1 MNTHPNPQASETK
14 TSETKA
20 KVAIVT
26 GGSRGIGAA
35 VVQNLK
41 HADWRVAAIA
51 TSEARLQTSPAD
63 LKLVCDVTDLAQVKA
78 TLQRI
83 VETYGHIDALI
94 NSAGIAGSN
103 PLEPE
108 SDDDLWHCIVNVN
121 LHGTYYLSKYA
132 LPYLVEGSRIINIAS
147 VLGLKGVPD
156 QTAYCAAK
164 HAVVGF
170 TKSLALYTAPRRIT
184 VNAIC
189 PGWVQTDMAEARFIE
204 LGLTPVDVMQT
215 IPLGRIIQPHEV
227 ASLVMFLLSEAAAN
241 LTGQALVLDAGA
253 TL

>member
-1 MNTHPNPQASETK
+1 MMMNASTHPNP
-14 TSETKA
+14 

-35 VVQNLK
+35 IVQALK
-41 HADWRVAAIA
+41 HDDWQVAAIA
-51 TSEARLQTSPAD
+51 TSQERLHASPAD

-78 TLQRI
+78 TLQTI
-83 VETYGHIDALI
+83 MATYGQVNALI

-103 PLEPE
+103 SLEPD
-108 SDDDLWHCIVNVN
+108 SDDDRWHAIVNVN
-121 LHGTYYLSKYA
+121 LHGTYYLCKYA
-132 LPYLVEGSRIINIAS
+132 LPYLVDGSQIVNIAS
-147 VLGLKGVPD
+147 VLGLKAVPD

-184 VNAIC
+184 VNALC

-204 LGLTPVDVMQT
+204 LGLTTVDVT
-215 IPLGRIIQPHEV
+215 KDIPLGRIVQPREV
-227 ASLVMFLLSEAAAN
+227 AALVMFLLSEAATN
-241 LTGQALVLDAGA
+241 ITGQTLVIDAGA

>member
-1 MNTHPNPQASETK
+1 MTTTMTNAMTNPNPDVKS
-14 TSETKA
+14 

-35 VVQNLK
+35 IVQALK
-41 HADWRVAAIA
+41 HDNWEVAAIA
-51 TSEARLQTSPAD
+51 TSQERLHPSPAD
-63 LKLVCDVTDLAQVKA
+63 LKLVCDVTDLSQVKA
-78 TLQRI
+78 TLQIIR
-83 VETYGHIDALI
+83 ETYGQVNALV

-103 PLEPE
+103 PLAPE
-108 SDDDLWHCIVNVN
+108 SSDDQWHAIVNVN
-121 LHGTYYLSKYA
+121 LHGTYYLCKYA
-132 LPYLVEGSRIINIAS
+132 LPYLVDGSRIVNIAS
-147 VLGLKGVPD
+147 VLGLKAVPD

-204 LGLTPVDVMQT
+204 LGLTTVDVAKE
-215 IPLGRIIQPHEV
+215 IPLGRIIQPREV
-227 ASLVMFLLSEAAAN
+227 ASLVQFLLSEAAAN
-241 LTGQALVLDAGA
+241 MTGQALVLDGGA
-253 TL
+253 IL